1 MINVDRNQ
9 NFSEWYDIRLFG
21 KLIDNARS
29 FAKAMA
35 IAKAI
40 QKEHNLGIFA
50 CPSSKKEIQSQ
61 TL

>member
-21 KLIDNARS
+21 RLVDNARS
-29 FAKAMA
+29 FAKAMT

-40 QKEHNLGIFA
+40 QKKHNLGIFA